1 MITTFLFVTL
11 LIIVRNLYQSFQSI
25 PYDINDRNCNNI
37 RFSER
42 QFHEEA
48 FNSNEEGSFLHS
60 NFHTFNS
67 SLCEN
72 SLLNSTVESEKVN
85 RNALTPD
92 DSSGDIYELN
102 ISRKNSESNAQM
114 QAKWMFPRSIDRICR
129 PKYSSL

>member
-1 MITTFLFVTL
+1 M
-11 LIIVRNLYQSFQSI
+11 
-25 PYDINDRNCNNI
+25 
-37 RFSER
+37 RFGER

-48 FNSNEEGSFLHS
+48 FNSNEEGSFLNS

-72 SLLNSTVESEKVN
+72 SILKSTVESEKVS